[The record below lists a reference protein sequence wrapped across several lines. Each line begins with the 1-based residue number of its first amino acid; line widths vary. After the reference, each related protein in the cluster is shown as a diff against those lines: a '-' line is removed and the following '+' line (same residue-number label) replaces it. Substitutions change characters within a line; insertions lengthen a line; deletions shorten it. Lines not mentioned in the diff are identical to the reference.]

1 MGGVEIDRAHRAEN
15 KVQDRKRVTVCRF
28 LFYKDKQNIL

>member
-1 MGGVEIDRAHRAEN
+1 MGGVEIDRADRAEN

-28 LFYKDKQNIL
+28 LQTKYFIERN